1 MVVGPG
7 PGLQSSHDPVG
18 HSQDEGVPGRSG
30 DDHGSHVPDRQ
41 GIPELSGSTAH
52 VAPDDGWQAQRG
64 QASFLRSVAKL
75 NKFRK
80 SKVTMEVGGWVQIS
94 VEKKKLENRPQIK
107 FCIYTF
113 HASMLYFVCIYYQML
128 FIMI

>member
-1 MVVGPG
+1 MPARPLRCNYSVSLANTYNDMCVGAG

-52 VAPDDGWQAQRG
+52 VAPDDGWEA
-64 QASFLRSVAKL
+64 
-75 NKFRK
+75 
-80 SKVTMEVGGWVQIS
+80 
-94 VEKKKLENRPQIK
+94 
-107 FCIYTF
+107 
-113 HASMLYFVCIYYQML
+113 
-128 FIMI
+128 